1 MRKVGL
7 VAFCIT
13 TGVLVPAALH
23 QLTAGPEQVAKLIA
37 PGASTITIDGATV
50 AASVD
55 RSIVDAGAQVRVSLT
70 SSAPVGQKITVDVLV
85 YEASGSNGGRVSN
98 PPNQLARKTVTIEG
112 GAAQSVAFKLPGLRG
127 QEMEGRAAFGDY
139 TILVMRPALATA
151 LEKLRTRAEKVANP
165 MDDLSGMYDSFETA
179 FWQAG
184 RPPEEGADPA
194 APVLGKPG
202 EIARLQVQTRAADS
216 PVALKVP
223 DTATVGQPFTVAI
236 TVTNPTRKT
245 LDHVNVSLGVPQMLQ
260 GDYLGLKEDQV
271 AIADS
276 TLTIG
281 LKPRETRTIEF
292 RVLAKARGTLG
303 LYAQTTCET
312 DTEWQACQE
321 VSDGQLDAI
330 DVAPGDGATH
340 TAITAGTDDAI
351 RGAHTP
357 FAGVR

>member
-23 QLTAGPEQVAKLIA
+23 QLTAGPEQVARLIA
-37 PGASTITIDGATV
+37 PGASAITIDGATI

-55 RSIVDAGAQVRVSLT
+55 RSIVDAGGQVHVSLT
-70 SSAPVGQKITVDVLV
+70 SRAPAGQRVTVDVLV
-85 YEASGSNGGRVSN
+85 YEATGSNGGRVSN
-98 PPNQLARKTVTIEG
+98 PPDRLARKTVTLDG
-112 GAAQSVAFKLPGLRG
+112 GAAQVVAFTLPGFRG
-127 QEMEGRAAFGDY
+127 QEMDGRAAFGDY
-139 TILVMRPALATA
+139 TIFVMRPALATA
-151 LEKLRTRAEKVANP
+151 FETLRHRAAKVANR
-165 MDDLSGMYDSFETA
+165 MDDDSGRYGDFETA

-202 EIARLQVQTRAADS
+202 EIARLQVQTRAGDS

-245 LDHVNVSLGVPQMLQ
+245 LAHVNVSLGVPQLLQ
-260 GDYLGLKEDQV
+260 GEYLGLKDDQV

-281 LKPRETRTIEF
+281 LKPRETRVIEF
-292 RVLAKARGTLG
+292 RVTARARGTLG

-312 DTEWQACQE
+312 DTEWQACAA

-330 DVAPGDGATH
+330 EVAPGDAATH
-340 TAITAGTDDAI
+340 PVITAGTDDAI
-351 RGAHTP
+351 RGTRTP